1 MKFNCN
7 KNSFYDSLQ
16 NVTKAI
22 SQRPPF
28 QLLEGVQIIAKDS
41 EVELTCTDGQVFIRS
56 TIPADVQTKGS
67 VVVSGRLFTDMIRRL
82 PDGEVEISMSDK
94 NLITIRGGGS
104 RTSIMGQSNTEFPAM
119 KTLFSAN
126 SIHIPQRKLKEM
138 ISHVIFAIAVGDVR
152 QTLNGCFLEL
162 TKDELRLVGLD
173 GFRLSLQQYNE
184 NFIIPQDTEKI
195 TCIIPGKILGEVG
208 HMLRDEDD
216 MMTVHID
223 STHIMFVIDNTIVVT
238 SLYGGSYINYRAIL
252 PTEWESRVS
261 VRREDIQGAVE
272 RAGLIARVSK
282 NNIIKLNADDGK
294 LVITSNSEIGDFYEE
309 MDAEIDGK
317 PAEIAFNGR
326 FISDVIKN
334 ISEDFTSLYINGPAN
349 PCIIKPK
356 DKENYTYLV
365 MSVRV

>member
-1 MKFNCN
+1 MKFTCN
-7 KNSFYDSLQ
+7 RDAFYDALQ

-28 QLLEGVQIIAKDS
+28 QLLEGVQIITKED
-41 EVELTCTDGQVFIRS
+41 VIELTCTDGQVFIRS
-56 TIPADVQTKGS
+56 TVPADIETKGS
-67 VVVSGRLFTDMIRRL
+67 VVVSGRLFTDMVRRL
-82 PDGEVEISMSDK
+82 PDGDVDISMSDK

-119 KTLFSAN
+119 KTMFSADN
-126 SIHIPQRKLKEM
+126 IHLPQRKLKEM
-138 ISHVIFAIAVGDVR
+138 ISQVIFAIAVGDVR

-173 GFRLSLQQYNE
+173 GFRLSLQQYND
-184 NFIIPQDTEKI
+184 NFILPNDTEKVS
-195 TCIIPGKILGEVG
+195 CIIPGKILGEVG
-208 HMLRDEDD
+208 HMLKDEDD
-216 MMTVHID
+216 MVTLHID

-252 PTEWESRVS
+252 PKEWESRVT

-282 NNIIKLNADDGK
+282 NNIIKLKTEEGK
-294 LVITSNSEIGDFYEE
+294 LLITSTSEIGDFYEE

-317 PAEIAFNGR
+317 PTEIAFNSM
-326 FISDVIKN
+326 FVSDVIKN
-334 ISEDFTSLYINGPAN
+334 ISEEFTCLYMNGPAN

-356 DKENYTYLV
+356 DKEDYTYLV
-365 MSVRV
+365 MSVRM